1 MRATGRKRHGG
12 AITSGS
18 KETLMRNLI
27 VPVIVALLAIPGLGL
42 TSQDA
47 GQPVSPNS
55 ICEFL
60 PWLPGCDFFK

>member
-1 MRATGRKRHGG
+1 
-12 AITSGS
+12 
-18 KETLMRNLI
+18 MRNLI